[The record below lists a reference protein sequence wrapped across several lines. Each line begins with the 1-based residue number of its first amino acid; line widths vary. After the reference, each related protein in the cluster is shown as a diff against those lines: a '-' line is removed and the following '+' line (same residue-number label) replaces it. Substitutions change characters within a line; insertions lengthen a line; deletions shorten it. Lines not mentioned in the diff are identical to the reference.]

1 MDGGVLEILPTE
13 ASNILLPNLEKLPDE
28 ITDNL
33 LKVINENVKNNCD
46 IRITLDLIDK
56 EILNKYLNISYD
68 DIFKFR
74 EIWEFMSN
82 RRLERGK

>member
-1 MDGGVLEILPTE
+1 
-13 ASNILLPNLEKLPDE
+13 LLPNLEKLPDE

>member
-28 ITDNL
+28 ITNDL
-33 LKVINENVKNNCD
+33 LETINKNVKNNYD

-56 EILNKYLNISYD
+56 EILNKYLHISFD
-68 DIFKFR
+68 DICKFR
-74 EIWEFMSN
+74 EIWECMSS
-82 RRLERGK
+82 RRLERGR